1 MLASDD
7 RAVTAA
13 FRGFEAACPADRR
26 WPNYRASSAAAGTS
40 TARVRHWCGF
50 RFYLA
55 MHLSWY
61 VAFLS
66 WYNPGMNDSI
76 TTTPT

>member
-61 VAFLS
+61 VAN
-66 WYNPGMNDSI
+66 NPGI
-76 TTTPT
+76 IRV